1 MDPGQT
7 VPRVDVV
14 LTLNNV
20 GGHKTWAELLEYAR
34 RRAQMLDGLGFDGVW
49 IGEHHFDTDS
59 TDACPNPVLLAAD
72 LAARTERL
80 RMCMGA
86 VTLTTWHPLRLA
98 EDLAMLDHFCN
109 GRLDIGLSRGILP
122 IEIINLNPDADRS
135 NPTRS
140 QGIFA
145 ENLEI
150 LRRAWGEE
158 KFSWQGQHYT
168 IPVPGIR
175 YQQHPGVSIREGY
188 ADENGNLIKLSVV
201 PRPLQTPMPR
211 LWAVTNF
218 PAGFVSA
225 AKAGLGGIAWYP
237 SGKRLLNM
245 LEAHRTETAK
255 LTRVT
260 PPLGTNCAILRETF
274 IAPTDAEARTLFE
287 PGLNNL
293 YAFIATVRGKAVWFD
308 EGEDPND
315 SKFANSKAFD
325 LLMERDHLLVGSPES
340 VTERM
345 LHLEKTHGIQ
355 HWLLEGMD
363 GGSTSEA
370 HRLRSLELMAKE
382 VMPAL
387 GRSLPPAA

>member
-1 MDPGQT
+1 M
-7 VPRVDVV
+7 
-14 LTLNNV
+14 
-20 GGHKTWAELLEYAR
+20 
-34 RRAQMLDGLGFDGVW
+34 
-49 IGEHHFDTDS
+49 
-59 TDACPNPVLLAAD
+59 
-72 LAARTERL
+72 RT
-80 RMCMGA
+80 
-86 VTLTTWHPLRLA
+86 
-98 EDLAMLDHFCN
+98 
-109 GRLDIGLSRGILP
+109 GI
-122 IEIINLNPDADRS
+122 
-135 NPTRS
+135 
-140 QGIFA
+140 
-145 ENLEI
+145 
-150 LRRAWGEE
+150 
-158 KFSWQGQHYT
+158 
-168 IPVPGIR
+168 
-175 YQQHPGVSIREGY
+175 SIT
-188 ADENGNLIKLSVV
+188 LSVV

-218 PAGFVSA
+218 PEGFVSA

-255 LTRVT
+255 LTGVT

-274 IAPTDAEARTLFE
+274 VAPTDAEARELFE

-315 SKFANSKAFD
+315 SKFATSKPFD
-325 LLMERDHLLVGSPES
+325 LLIERDHLLVGSPDS

-345 LHLEKTHGIQ
+345 LRLGKTHGIQ
-355 HWLLEGMD
+355 HWLLAGMD

-370 HRLRSLELMAKE
+370 HRLRSIELMAKE